1 MFLVCGQLSTIPTSR
16 FASDFEVIGY
26 IGKGGF
32 GQVLKV
38 RNKLDGVLYAVKII
52 KVREACPSGAV
63 RSLVT
68 VTLPD
73 CAYLLWMHPQLED
86 DFQNRK
92 MLREVTTISRL
103 YHRHIVRYYQV
114 ETSLPI
120 CDKKRPCSSIFATSC
135 VSPPLPTCRRRVG
148 LD

>member
-52 KVREACPSGAV
+52 KVREAGPIWS
-63 RSLVT
+63 
-68 VTLPD
+68 
-73 CAYLLWMHPQLED
+73 CAFIGDRHP
-86 DFQNRK
+86 
-92 MLREVTTISRL
+92 V
-103 YHRHIVRYYQV
+103 
-114 ETSLPI
+114 
-120 CDKKRPCSSIFATSC
+120 
-135 VSPPLPTCRRRVG
+135 
-148 LD
+148 